1 MNNINTAYF
10 FSNPQI
16 ESQPEFSK
24 YINHLREYSKEVE
37 KQIYFLNRTLIDEV
51 DYDLDSVGVILKPDH
66 KIIFFKLNDVDD
78 EEFENYI
85 DDFIED
91 IGYLAT
97 KYEHTSILG
106 RPKKWRNSLTV
117 TKTFT
122 IPEDATDNLNENLLE
137 NYDDKRNVNL
147 LISLL
152 IGSINDIDN
161 ISQTA
166 PEDALTAVKKKII
179 LFDGDQTR
187 FIHKKLDKDIIR
199 IQGLSGTGKTELL
212 LHKLKEIYTSNSESK
227 ILVTCHNKILAD
239 SLRKRIPKF
248 FDFMKIEQQ
257 ILWEERLWCI
267 HAWGSRSNVHSGTLR
282 YICAFYDIPFETFS
296 RNTTFENICSRAIEA
311 IKEKTTEKKPFDYI
325 IIDESQDFPESF
337 IQLCELSTTRKVF
350 IAGDIFQS
358 IFDDPEKAFVESDF
372 LLNRCY
378 RTDPKTLMFSHALG
392 MNLFEPD
399 NQLRWLEDEQWEKC
413 GYKIEDYE
421 NEYILSRDPVRRFE
435 DIDLNELSVQLIDSS
450 HNLNP
455 SNEIIT
461 IIKDLNSRFPT
472 LKPDDIAIVLITDRF
487 RSNNLYDLA
496 KTVEREIITNFDNW
510 ECNIAYESKEK
521 VKDKVFITN
530 TNNIKGLEFPFVIC
544 ICNKLSNTHFIRN
557 SLYMALTRSFLESY
571 LITFDG
577 NSKRINHIKDGL
589 SYINNNLQIK
599 CQVPSIQRQKEIN
612 TEMSILNERGLTPEE
627 YIVSLIETRTDSDP
641 KTLSIIYEFLI
652 NYVNKNPSITNEDLA
667 EKFKNLIKIY
677 ES

>member
-1 MNNINTAYF
+1 MDNINTAYF
-10 FSNPQI
+10 FSNSNI
-16 ESQPEFSK
+16 ESQPK
-24 YINHLREYSKEVE
+24 LLNYINHLRNYSKEVE
-37 KQIYFLNRTLIDEV
+37 KQIYFINRALIDEV
-51 DYDLDSVGVILKPDH
+51 DYDLDSVGIILKPDH

-78 EEFENYI
+78 ESFEDYV

-91 IGYLAT
+91 IGYLAA
-97 KYEHTSILG
+97 KYEHTSLLG
-106 RPKKWRNSLTV
+106 RPKRWRNNLTV
-117 TKTFT
+117 TETLNK
-122 IPEDATDNLNENLLE
+122 PEDATNKLSDNLLE

-152 IGSINDIDN
+152 IGSINDIDS
-161 ISQTA
+161 ISKNA

-212 LHKLKEIYTSNSESK
+212 LHKLKEIYTSNIESK

-257 ILWEERLWCI
+257 ILWEEKLWCI
-267 HAWGSRSNVHSGTLR
+267 HAWGSRANINSGTLR
-282 YICAFYDIPFETFS
+282 YICNFYDIAFETFS
-296 RNTTFENICSRAIEA
+296 RNTTFEDICLRAIKA
-311 IKEKTTEKKPFDYI
+311 IQEKSIDEKPFDYI

-337 IQLCELSTTRKVF
+337 IQLCELVTSRKVF

-399 NQLRWLEDEQWEKC
+399 KQLRWLEDEQWEQC
-413 GYKIEDYE
+413 GYQIEAIG

-435 DIDLNELSVQLIDSS
+435 DVDLNELSVQLIDSS

-455 SNEIIT
+455 SND
-461 IIKDLNSRFPT
+461 IIKIIEDLKLRFHT
-472 LKPDDIAIVLITDRF
+472 LSPDDIAIVLITDKS

-496 KTVEREIITNFDNW
+496 KSVEREVITNFDGW

-521 VKDKVFITN
+521 IKGKVFITN

-577 NSKRINHIKDGL
+577 NSERINYIKNGL
-589 SYINNNLQIK
+589 SYINEHLQIK
-599 CQVPSIQRQKEIN
+599 CQVPSLQRQKEIN
-612 TEMSILNERGLTPEE
+612 TEMNILNERGLTPEE
-627 YIVSLIETRTDSDP
+627 YINSLIETRTDSDP
-641 KTLSIIYEFLI
+641 EILSIIYDFLT
-652 NYVNKNPSITNEDLA
+652 NHVSKNPSITNEDLA
-667 EKFKNLIKIY
+667 EKFKDLIKIH

>member
-1 MNNINTAYF
+1 MDNINTAYF
-10 FSNPQI
+10 FSNSNI
-16 ESQPEFSK
+16 ESQPK
-24 YINHLREYSKEVE
+24 LLNYIDHLRNYSKEVE
-37 KQIYFLNRTLIDEV
+37 KQIYFINRALIDEV

-78 EEFENYI
+78 ENFEDYV

-91 IGYLAT
+91 IGYLAA
-97 KYEHTSILG
+97 KYEHTSLLG
-106 RPKKWRNSLTV
+106 RPKRWRNNLTV
-117 TKTFT
+117 TEILNK
-122 IPEDATDNLNENLLE
+122 PEDATDKLSDNLLE
-137 NYDDKRNVNL
+137 NYNDKRNVNL

-161 ISQTA
+161 ISKNA

-212 LHKLKEIYTSNSESK
+212 LHKLKEIYTSNIESK

-257 ILWEERLWCI
+257 ILWEEKLWCI
-267 HAWGSRSNVHSGTLR
+267 HAWGSRANINSGTLR
-282 YICAFYDIPFETFS
+282 YICNFYDIAFETFS
-296 RNTTFENICSRAIEA
+296 RNTTFGDICLRAIKA
-311 IKEKTTEKKPFDYI
+311 IQEKSIDDKPFDYI

-337 IQLCELSTTRKVF
+337 IHLCELVTSRKVF

-399 NQLRWLEDEQWEKC
+399 KQLRWLEDEQWEQC
-413 GYKIEDYE
+413 GYQIESVG

-435 DIDLNELSVQLIDSS
+435 DVDLNELSVQLIDSS

-455 SNEIIT
+455 SKD
-461 IIKDLNSRFPT
+461 IIKIIEDLKLRFPT
-472 LKPDDIAIVLITDRF
+472 LSPDDIAIVLITDKS

-496 KTVEREIITNFDNW
+496 KSVEREVITNFDSW

-521 VKDKVFITN
+521 IKGKVFITN

-577 NSKRINHIKDGL
+577 DSERISHIKNGL
-589 SYINNNLQIK
+589 SYINEYLQIK
-599 CQVPSIQRQKEIN
+599 CQVPSLQRQKEIN
-612 TEMSILNERGLTPEE
+612 TEMNILNERGLTPEE
-627 YIVSLIETRTDSDP
+627 YINSLIETRTDSDP
-641 KTLSIIYEFLI
+641 EMLSIIYDFL
-652 NYVNKNPSITNEDLA
+652 NNHVNKNPAITNEDLA
-667 EKFKNLIKIY
+667 EKFKDLIKIH